1 MGTSSQIT
9 VAICWEIFLFKAVGS
24 AVYIYCIFFI
34 DPYKIGIV
42 ILSTLLVTKLQ
53 FSKGEQL
60 AEYHIAC
67 KMESWGFNSDLSDTR
82 ANTDRLYLFIHS
94 VFMKHLLCDWHFSRR
109 WEVSHEQ
116 KKFESDAKDHTWEVD
131 YK

>member
-9 VAICWEIFLFKAVGS
+9 VVICWEIFLFKAVGS

-53 FSKGEQL
+53 FSKDEQL
-60 AEYHIAC
+60 AKYHIAC

-82 ANTDRLYLFIHS
+82 ANTRRFFLFIHS
-94 VFMKHLLCDWHFSRR
+94 FIQYLWSIYYVTDTFLEDEK
-109 WEVSHEQ
+109 
-116 KKFESDAKDHTWEVD
+116 
-131 YK
+131 